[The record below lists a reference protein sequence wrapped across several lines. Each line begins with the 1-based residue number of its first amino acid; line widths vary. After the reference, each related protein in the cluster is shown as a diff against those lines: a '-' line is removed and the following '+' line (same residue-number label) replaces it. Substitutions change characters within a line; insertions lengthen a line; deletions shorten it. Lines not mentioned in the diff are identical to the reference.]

1 MSDNW
6 WVVLV
11 LLIAFVATGGLV
23 FGVIW
28 DFTHESAQEI
38 EYRRADLRLEIR
50 EALDD
55 GIIDKSFF
63 DEFTKGDK

>member
-1 MSDNW
+1 MDDKW
-6 WVVLV
+6 WVALV
-11 LLIAFVATGGLV
+11 LSITFVVLGLIIFMA
-23 FGVIW
+23 IW
-28 DFTHESAQEI
+28 DVTHETASEI

-63 DEFTKGDK
+63 DEFLE